1 MQELEAALV
10 TITSEV
16 WTSVLSLG
24 VQSVRRKPPLP
35 PPSSGLC
42 TGSIRISGAWSGAVS
57 IEAPVGLV
65 RRAAAIMF
73 GMREAELSAAEL
85 TDAFG
90 EITNMVGGT
99 VKALLPAPSQIA
111 LPTVA
116 LAPSPT
122 ADTCEVARAVF
133 LSEGHFFAV
142 VLSRDR
148 WPEPIVG
155 LREEESR

>member
-73 GMREAELSAAEL
+73 GMREAELSSAEFN
-85 TDAFG
+85 DAFG

-99 VKALLPAPSQIA
+99 IKALLPNPSQIS

-116 LAPSPT
+116 LSPAPAT
-122 ADTCEVARAVF
+122 DAAEVARAVF

-142 VLSRDR
+142 LLSRDR
-148 WPEPIVG
+148 QLEPIFTP
-155 LREEESR
+155 REETSR